1 MRKQY
6 EPPHWWKHAFATRRL
21 TVWLTRSVQIP
32 VALDG
37 FRTVSGH
44 PPPPTKNDD
53 DDDDDD
59 DEKRRN
65 NHPSSH
71 ARTNTRTNQRTN
83 QPSRPVTP
91 RGNRKNALGTETR
104 EGART
109 GAIDRCDRR
118 DLIHAPRVGD
128 IIFTPF
134 ILFTHTESRF
144 GDDASLVS
152 LCVHRGWTR
161 ATRDFR
167 FRVPL
172 VISGSRPAVVV
183 CVEIKYHRWV
193 PLFDHFRCERTNER
207 PKRTNERTNGADAR
221 GSAHRRC

>member
-44 PPPPTKNDD
+44 PMTTTTKND
-53 DDDDDD
+53 
-59 DEKRRN
+59 ETIIPL
-65 NHPSSH
+65 HTHEP
-71 ARTNTRTNQRTN
+71 TREPTN
-83 QPSRPVTP
+83 QPTVTP
-91 RGNRKNALGTETR
+91 RHAPWQPKKRTRHRNARRGTH
-104 EGART
+104 
-109 GAIDRCDRR
+109 RCDRPVR
-118 DLIHAPRVGD
+118 STRSYPRTPGGRYYFYPLYTVYTYRISIWRRRVARLFMRAPRV
-128 IIFTPF
+128 
-134 ILFTHTESRF
+134 
-144 GDDASLVS
+144 
-152 LCVHRGWTR
+152 WTR